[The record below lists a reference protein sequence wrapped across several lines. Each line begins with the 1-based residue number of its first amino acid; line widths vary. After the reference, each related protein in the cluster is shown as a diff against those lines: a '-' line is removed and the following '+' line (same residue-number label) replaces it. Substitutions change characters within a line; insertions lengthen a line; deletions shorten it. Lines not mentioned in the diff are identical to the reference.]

1 MKKVLS
7 LVLALMLHLR
17 DRKREMPNSAFL
29 LSPWTD
35 MTASAPS
42 YKEYEKVD
50 PVLTIQ
56 YITGV
61 RDVFIPE
68 GADPG
73 EAIYSP
79 LYGDFKGFPP
89 VLVQV
94 GQNEVLLDDSRSLAY
109 RIENAGGSVTLD
121 VEKEGWHVYQ
131 QMPIALATRAMKR
144 LSAFVTDTIYR

>member
-1 MKKVLS
+1 MGHTPVHDDGAAHAP
-7 LVLALMLHLR
+7 VDRVDAALHLGDHAPGDNLLVKQRHGLVNGEAR
-17 DRKREMPNSAFL
+17 DQRGR
-29 LSPWTD
+29 
-35 MTASAPS
+35 
-42 YKEYEKVD
+42 V
-50 PVLTIQ
+50 
-56 YITGV
+56 
-61 RDVFIPE
+61 VFIPQD
-68 GADPG
+68 ADPG